1 MSDTKLIRNPMIK
14 NPRPMP
20 EEDVRFWAD
29 VQANFRRMIATTP
42 PMNTVRKFADV
53 IHFCRMGYKLH
64 TNGTHAYLQAT
75 WEDGRTRVIAI
86 DTSHDY
92 TSFEFLSNWKE
103 QTTVKEGRGA
113 SAENYQSLKYFRQV
127 TAGNA
132 DNGWYSVY
140 SLEHYLY
147 KITGGKGE

>member
-1 MSDTKLIRNPMIK
+1 MSDTKPRRNPMIK

-20 EEDVRFWAD
+20 EEDVRFLAD
-29 VQANFRRMIATTP
+29 VQANFKRMITQKP
-42 PMNTVRKFADV
+42 PITLVTKFADI

-92 TSFEFLSNWKE
+92 TSFEFLANWKE
-103 QTTVKEGRGA
+103 QRVITDGKD
-113 SAENYQSLKYFRQV
+113 AERRKYNRLMSFRMIE
-127 TAGNA
+127 AGNTE
-132 DNGWYSVY
+132 NNWYSRYV
-140 SLEHYLY
+140 L
-147 KITGGKGE
+147 KITYTEIDGG